1 MEEKQKKRLLWQ
13 LPFLTL
19 LVIGTIL
26 IIRHQQKMPYRK
38 SADFIFGTSYSVIY
52 IAVTRDTKR
61 LDVTIKF

>member
-26 IIRHQQKMPYRK
+26 IIRHQQKMPYQK
-38 SADFIFGTSYSVIY
+38 SADFIFGFEPEHQERTNEGGSLFV
-52 IAVTRDTKR
+52 A
-61 LDVTIKF
+61 F